1 MPGPYNRP
9 MHALERAG
17 LWVPV
22 LLWAGLIFV
31 LSSIP
36 DLATGLGTLDLVLRK
51 VGHFLEYAV
60 LGALLFRAVGREPVA
75 LLLGS
80 LYAAT
85 DEIHQA
91 FVPGRLGSPLD
102 WLIDTAGA
110 AAGVLV
116 LARTR

>member
-1 MPGPYNRP
+1 MD
-9 MHALERAG
+9 ALERAA

-22 LLWAGLIFV
+22 LLWGGLIFV

-36 DLATGLGTLDLVLRK
+36 DLATGLGLADLVVRK
-51 VGHFLEYAV
+51 IAHFIEYAV

-75 LLLGS
+75 FVLGA

-116 LARTR
+116 LARLR